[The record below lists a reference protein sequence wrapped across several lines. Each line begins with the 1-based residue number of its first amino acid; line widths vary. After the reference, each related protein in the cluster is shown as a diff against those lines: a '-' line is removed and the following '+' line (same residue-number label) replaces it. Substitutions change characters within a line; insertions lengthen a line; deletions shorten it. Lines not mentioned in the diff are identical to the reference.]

1 MLRGTRSTIVIAL
14 TGASAACASIPDP
27 PAPVGAPARPVIASR
42 GSPAPPTLDLPP
54 ATAVAAPLPALPLEV
69 AVRPAR
75 PRQASVVSVHVI
87 EPPGPALERPS
98 ATLAGVPVSL
108 TRDGRGWIG
117 LAALP
122 LDSAGVLVLELAGSR
137 DGRTVLVRRAISVQP
152 RTYPSTRIRIS
163 AGGAGDPE
171 VDARIARERELIQS
185 RLRSSEARWYPT
197 GPFDWPRPAVRTSPF
212 GQRRVFN
219 GSIQSRHLGLDLR
232 GRRGEPTYAAAAGRI
247 LLAGSFYY
255 QGNAVYVDHGLGL
268 VTAYFHFSSIEV
280 EEGQLVETGQ
290 LLGRVG
296 STGRSTAPH
305 LHWSAYVDGVNVDPE
320 SLIGFHLGD
329 APRAADVEARQP

>member
-1 MLRGTRSTIVIAL
+1 MVIAL
-14 TGASAACASIPDP
+14 AGASAACASIPDP
-27 PAPVGAPARPVIASR
+27 PAPVGTPASPYIAS
-42 GSPAPPTLDLPP
+42 GPPPEIPAPQLHAAPP
-54 ATAVAAPLPALPLEV
+54 AISAPLPALPLDV
-69 AVRPAR
+69 AVQPRR
-75 PRQASVVSVHVI
+75 PRQASVVRVRVI
-87 EPPGPALERPS
+87 EPPGPALERPT
-98 ATLAGVPVSL
+98 ATLAGTPVSL
-108 TRDGRGWIG
+108 RRDGKGWIG

-122 LDSAGVLVLELAGSR
+122 LDSAGTLVFELAGTR
-137 DGRTVLVRRAISVQP
+137 DGRPVLERRALAVQP

-163 AGGAGDPE
+163 AGGASDPA

-185 RLRSSEARWYPT
+185 RLTASGARWYPT
-197 GPFDWPRPAVRTSPF
+197 EPFDWPRPPVRTSPF

-219 GSIQSRHLGLDLR
+219 GSVQTRHLGLDLR
-232 GRRGEPTYAAAAGRI
+232 GRRGEPTYAAAAGRV
-247 LLAGSFYY
+247 LLTGSFYL

-280 EEGQLVETGQ
+280 EDGQVVEAGQ

-320 SLIGFHLGD
+320 SLIGFYLGD
-329 APRAADVEARQP
+329 APGEVAEERQP